1 MVSFTLDV
9 FYHNDQVITIRES
22 PTALGTSPGK
32 RQTLSTGELI
42 SPAVLQG
49 QRPLPSFRAKTPG
62 VLGDQ
67 MNVQEVTASE
77 TGARRPSVCTLVV
90 PTCDAFQASR
100 PGSVFWVAGTLTPS
114 ASVACLCV
122 PRPAPPLQPAPSSS
136 RPGLRPWPHT
146 LTPTPLPSPHGTP
159 EWQESL
165 SPPPFLLSPRAVD
178 EVLVHLSTK
187 LASLSGAPPS
197 SSATTEQS
205 WARAPLRQ
213 LRGDLLFNL
222 PLSCFRGELGVC

>member
-1 MVSFTLDV
+1 MLVSTPLMPLNYTLANGEDGQFHV
-9 FYHNDQVITIRES
+9 RNHKDQVITIRES

-49 QRPLPSFRAKTPG
+49 QRPLPSFRAETPG

-114 ASVACLCV
+114 DSVACLCA
-122 PRPAPPLQPAPSSS
+122 PRPTPPA
-136 RPGLRPWPHT
+136 G
-146 LTPTPLPSPHGTP
+146 
-159 EWQESL
+159 
-165 SPPPFLLSPRAVD
+165 
-178 EVLVHLSTK
+178 TK
-187 LASLSGAPPS
+187 LLK
-197 SSATTEQS
+197 
-205 WARAPLRQ
+205 ARAPALAPHP
-213 LRGDLLFNL
+213 DSNSTA
-222 PLSCFRGELGVC
+222 LSTRDPRVARVVEPASFPSVAQSCRRSPCSPECEACFSLGCSSFV